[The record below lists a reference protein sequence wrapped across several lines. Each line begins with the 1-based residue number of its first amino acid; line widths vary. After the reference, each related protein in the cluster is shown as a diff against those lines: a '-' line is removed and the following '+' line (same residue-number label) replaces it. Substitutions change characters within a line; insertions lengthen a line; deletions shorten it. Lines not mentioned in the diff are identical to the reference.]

1 MTQDWRTKLAKVVP
15 PIMHFSVSI
24 EQNAGQLEI
33 ITFYNAGKSS
43 VDSIDQN
50 CSNHSTIGRIS
61 FCRWQLFMLTI
72 PIQENSI
79 LRTIIL
85 IDPGRHIVDFYLK
98 ICATMLCL
106 PRDWSKSDCWI
117 FFWKCPTKCRSSVQ
131 IKEKPSQFCPGEND
145 MKSGFT
151 CKGSKKAC
159 LSGIEKFI

>member
-1 MTQDWRTKLAKVVP
+1 
-15 PIMHFSVSI
+15 MHFSVSI

-61 FCRWQLFMLTI
+61 FCQWQLFMLTI

-106 PRDWSKSDCWI
+106 PRD
-117 FFWKCPTKCRSSVQ
+117 
-131 IKEKPSQFCPGEND
+131 
-145 MKSGFT
+145 
-151 CKGSKKAC
+151 
-159 LSGIEKFI
+159 